1 MAKTFTQKELV
12 SNNLGGIDHEPGDT
26 AEEDQQ
32 IHELI
37 DRFKNLPE
45 ECAQS
50 PGVFEIACGSLK
62 NTTLCHIWRK
72 MINL

>member
-37 DRFKNLPE
+37 DRFKNLRIRP
-45 ECAQS
+45 
-50 PGVFEIACGSLK
+50 SLK
-62 NTTLCHIWRK
+62 RVYKVLEYSGLHAAV
-72 MINL
+72 